1 MSNGKVIMD
10 TEDYN
15 QLCELIDSTLEYV
28 PTVFRESKT
37 AFFNR
42 IVDKY
47 ENATNVT
54 MVCMTQKDFNI
65 LFDIK
70 RDVADIM
77 ARMVY
82 KEVSENDK

>member
-1 MSNGKVIMD
+1 MTNGKVIMD

-28 PTVFRESKT
+28 PIVFRESKT

-42 IVDKY
+42 IVDKC

-54 MVCMTQKDFNI
+54 MVCMTQKDFNT

-70 RDVADIM
+70 KDVADIM
-77 ARMVY
+77 ARMVC